1 MVADKYI
8 SLLVALVGSLG
19 SASIGLIFPPM
30 LEILTL
36 WPGRSNNR
44 FYWLTFSKDVII
56 ILLGVAQF
64 IIGTVTSVVS
74 LAESLTGNGLRVN
87 CPI

>member
-1 MVADKYI
+1 MIADKYI
-8 SLLVALVGSLG
+8 SLLVALIGSLG

-36 WPGRSNNR
+36 WPDRSNNR
-44 FYWLTFSKDVII
+44 FYWLSFSKDMII
-56 ILLGVAQF
+56 MLLGIAQCA
-64 IIGTVTSVVS
+64 IGTVTSVVALINS
-74 LAESLTGNGLRVN
+74 LAGSGIQVN